1 MYGEVPN
8 LQESV
13 QVLVPMRFLI
23 VVGLLLAVVAGEY
36 NACGRPDAVW
46 ASWDQVIFH
55 APPNHRHAPPPVS
68 RHRAMR
74 SMLIANHTAWTGER
88 QVCRLRRYSERR

>member
-1 MYGEVPN
+1 MKAM
-8 LQESV
+8 L
-13 QVLVPMRFLI
+13 
-23 VVGLLLAVVAGEY
+23 VGLLPVVMAGEY